1 MISLCPVHTKDVTG
15 REESRGEVLAS
26 PGSASAT
33 QQGTRAAQLG
43 KSEFPRPAGCSQL
56 LAQKR
61 SHALLACLIAMVVYL
76 FVHPDVEFGPV
87 LVSRWICCHSYSSNS
102 TTDLCLLLYCC
113 LEIKSLSLQ
122 LMVGC
127 LLPYPKLKTW
137 QGHLKAQHTLL
148 CVDLCLLFLCSQVR
162 GYCQAA

>member
-1 MISLCPVHTKDVTG
+1 MLLQLSKGPGQHNW
-15 REESRGEVLAS
+15 ESQNS
-26 PGSASAT
+26 PG
-33 QQGTRAAQLG
+33 
-43 KSEFPRPAGCSQL
+43 L
-56 LAQKR
+56 LAAPSCLPRKE
-61 SHALLACLIAMVVYL
+61 AMPLLACLIAMVVYH
-76 FVHPDVEFGPV
+76 VHPDVEFGLV
-87 LVSRWICCHSYSSNS
+87 LVSHWICCHSYSSNR

-148 CVDLCLLFLCSQVR
+148 CVDLCLLFLRSQTR
-162 GYCQAA
+162 GYRQAA

>member
-1 MISLCPVHTKDVTG
+1 MRCNDQ
-15 REESRGEVLAS
+15 LAS

-87 LVSRWICCHSYSSNS
+87 LVSNWICCHSYSGNR

-113 LEIKSLSLQ
+113 LEIKSRITQNYTDYIQNYSIILYSMLFDLSCSLQ
-122 LMVGC
+122 L
-127 LLPYPKLKTW
+127 
-137 QGHLKAQHTLL
+137 
-148 CVDLCLLFLCSQVR
+148 F
-162 GYCQAA
+162 